1 MECIVNINQGE
12 KNLIELYIKH
22 SQRKYNI
29 PAVRQF
35 YTTAKLPS
43 RIISFQFNQPFI
55 EFQYKAG
62 SFW

>member
-55 EFQYKAG
+55 EF
-62 SFW
+62 